1 MWWWSWTMKLSVHQ
15 LESGDPSLELY
26 RISNEYLQLVFLPS
40 VGGRLL
46 SLQIAGKE
54 LLRINPD
61 FFDRKFRAL
70 KPRLSWATLDGT
82 FASWA
87 NVGGSKTWPAP
98 QGENAGQ
105 WAGPPDPVL
114 DAGEWTFESTW
125 LPIEK
130 VQQVIMASPNDARTG
145 LQVKREFRIPAT
157 GSSFFE
163 HTTFTNTSHR
173 NVRWSLWE
181 VCQIDTFA
189 ARDGATDSAVEVTV
203 SFNHPP
209 IELARYAGVVRPTI
223 ADGIARVPIEPGVA
237 KFGFP
242 HSTGEIKWRGPA
254 GTSLVLKTAVDER
267 AEYPDHGSRIEV
279 WAQSPIPYALSE
291 LNGFYPN
298 AWLVELEVLSPLHT
312 IEPGGCARLDIQWSA
327 HTTGTP

>member
-1 MWWWSWTMKLSVHQ
+1 M
-15 LESGDPSLELY
+15 
-26 RISNEYLQLVFLPS
+26 
-40 VGGRLL
+40 GG
-46 SLQIAGKE
+46 
-54 LLRINPD
+54 P
-61 FFDRKFRAL
+61 
-70 KPRLSWATLDGT
+70 T
-82 FASWA
+82 
-87 NVGGSKTWPAP
+87 
-98 QGENAGQ
+98 
-105 WAGPPDPVL
+105 DPVL

-189 ARDGATDSAVEVTV
+189 ARDGATDSAVEVAVT
-203 SFNHPP
+203 SNHPP
-209 IELARYAGVVRPTI
+209 IELARYAGAVRPTI

-242 HSTGEIKWRGPA
+242 TPLERLSGEDRQEPA
-254 GTSLVLKTAVDER
+254 SPSKPPSKKER
-267 AEYPDHGSRIEV
+267 NTQTTDHGSKYGRNPRYRMPSTSSAVFIRTRGSSN
-279 WAQSPIPYALSE
+279 WKCYRPCIRSSPEAAHASISSGLPIRLAHPSDCPTDQPLSC
-291 LNGFYPN
+291 F
-298 AWLVELEVLSPLHT
+298 
-312 IEPGGCARLDIQWSA
+312 R
-327 HTTGTP
+327 